1 MKKSI
6 NFENVFEFEYDI
18 DVHVLT
24 GVNVPI
30 AITDLLE
37 DNIDKSLMMISS
49 LYSEYGA
56 IMMDYQTLEKE
67 YIRGFGEPLKCC
79 CYEEV

>member
-6 NFENVFEFEYDI
+6 NFENVFEFEYDN

-56 IMMDYQTLEKE
+56 IMVDYQTLEKE

>member
-6 NFENVFEFEYDI
+6 NFENVFEFEYDN

-37 DNIDKSLMMISS
+37 DNIDKSMMMISS

-56 IMMDYQTLEKE
+56 IMVDYQTLEKE

>member
-1 MKKSI
+1 MKKNI
-6 NFENVFEFEYDI
+6 NFEDVFEFEYDN
-18 DVHVLT
+18 DVYVLT

-30 AITDLLE
+30 VITDLLE

-49 LYSEYGA
+49 LYSKYGV
-56 IMMDYQTLEKE
+56 IMVDYQTLEKE
-67 YIRGFGEPLKCC
+67 YIRDFGEPSKYC

>member
-6 NFENVFEFEYDI
+6 NFENVFEFEYDN

-24 GVNVPI
+24 GVNVSI
-30 AITDLLE
+30 VITDLLE
-37 DNIDKSLMMISS
+37 DNTDKALMMISS

-56 IMMDYQTLEKE
+56 IMVDYQTLEKE

>member
-6 NFENVFEFEYDI
+6 NFENVFEFEYDN

-24 GVNVPI
+24 GVNVSI
-30 AITDLLE
+30 VITDLLE
-37 DNIDKSLMMISS
+37 DNIDKALMMISS

-56 IMMDYQTLEKE
+56 IMVDYQTLEKE

>member
-6 NFENVFEFEYDI
+6 NFENVFEFEYDN

-56 IMMDYQTLEKE
+56 IMVDYQTLEKE
-67 YIRGFGEPLKCC
+67 YIRDFGEPSKYC

>member
-1 MKKSI
+1 MKKNI
-6 NFENVFEFEYDI
+6 NFEDVFEFEYDN

-24 GVNVPI
+24 GVNVSI
-30 AITDLLE
+30 VITDLLE
-37 DNIDKSLMMISS
+37 DNTDKALMMISS

-56 IMMDYQTLEKE
+56 IMVDYQTLEKE

>member
-6 NFENVFEFEYDI
+6 NFENVFEFEYDN

-24 GVNVPI
+24 GVNVSI
-30 AITDLLE
+30 VITDLLE
-37 DNIDKSLMMISS
+37 DNTDKALMMISS

-56 IMMDYQTLEKE
+56 IMVDYQTLEKE

-79 CYEEV
+79 CYEEI